1 MDKVDLSDVLLR
13 VWIRLEEI
21 KNLLAVIEK
30 GLEAEMQ
37 TDTNEMHSVICMIKR
52 QMECVIGVIDK
63 NI

>member
-1 MDKVDLSDVLLR
+1 MDKENLSDVLLR

-37 TDTNEMHSVICMIKR
+37 TDTNEMHSVICMVKR
-52 QMECVIGVIDK
+52 QLECVIGVIDK